1 MTETPMKIFPHTC
14 PECGGPAARVLE
26 SAIVASDLE
35 PVGSRGDYTWAETSE
50 VSYASMEPIGDEC
63 GRTRIECGQGHGWWA
78 WLDTE
83 SRETEPCD
91 LLPLS
96 QTWFRPEG
104 PDGKAMIA
112 LWMSGEMCD
121 ALARACRAVIVT
133 LDHVDAKSAG
143 YDEAEAAERFER
155 YGAALVALVSGQTP
169 ERQPTTCERTPKIA
183 IPDDVWLET
192 GPDEDPR
199 ARLLSRIE
207 ISGTVMH
214 LEAIAVS
221 RDANRIQQ
229 ADSAEDT
236 LTNLAILAEPD
247 GPFDVTSVAGRDYVL
262 VAYPVS

>member
-1 MTETPMKIFPHTC
+1 MNEPPMKVFPHTC

-26 SAIVASDLE
+26 SAMVASDLE
-35 PVGSRGDYTWAETSE
+35 PVGSRGEYVWAETSE

-63 GRTRIECGQGHGWWA
+63 GRTRIECERGHGWWA
-78 WLDTE
+78 WLDTPAH
-83 SRETEPCD
+83 ETSPRD

-112 LWMSGEMCD
+112 LWISGEMCD
-121 ALARACRAVIVT
+121 ALTAACRAVVVT

-155 YGAALVALVSGQTP
+155 YAAALVALESGQTP
-169 ERQPTTCERTPKIA
+169 ERQPTMDERTPKIA
-183 IPDDVWLET
+183 IPDDGWLET

-214 LEAIAVS
+214 LEAIAVHT
-221 RDANRIQQ
+221 DATRIQR
-229 ADSAEDT
+229 ADAAEDS

-247 GPFDVTSVAGRDYVL
+247 GRFDVTSIAGRDYVM